1 MHSEYIYSIVLRNVV
16 FHRGGLMGW
25 FKILVNI
32 VMFKYNQHIQI
43 KTFQWYFPGGT
54 VVKNPLANAE
64 DTGSIPGLGRS
75 HMLWSN

>member
-43 KTFQWYFPGGT
+43 KTFQ
-54 VVKNPLANAE
+54 
-64 DTGSIPGLGRS
+64 
-75 HMLWSN
+75 